1 MNIKNMNEAIG
12 YLEDKDK
19 EVEKVN
25 EEKLAEAIDFLGDI
39 VDEADGIICLLEE
52 IEVKLAKLDK
62 KSRQLKEDGQN
73 ARSLIEW
80 KLNKTI

>member
-1 MNIKNMNEAIG
+1 MN
-12 YLEDKDK
+12 
-19 EVEKVN
+19 
-25 EEKLAEAIDFLGDI
+25 EAIDFLGDI

-62 KSRQLKEDGQN
+62 KSRQLKYDGQN

-80 KLNKTI
+80 ELNKTI

>member
-12 YLEDKDK
+12 
-19 EVEKVN
+19 
-25 EEKLAEAIDFLGDI
+25 FLGDI

-80 KLNKTI
+80 ELNKTI

>member
-12 YLEDKDK
+12 YLEDKNK

-39 VDEADGIICLLEE
+39 VDEADGIIYLLEE

-62 KSRQLKEDGQN
+62 KSRQLKEDGQK

-80 KLNKTI
+80 ELNKTI